1 MPPTVGALA
10 TLGSR
15 LGRRMPRA
23 GRGDPNGSYPPV
35 FPGLVGYG
43 GCGAD
48 LLDKQ
53 VERDLHDAFHRG
65 LRRMWEATSGRQGDS
80 GPAPG
85 RATRTSTTR
94 RRHERS

>member
-1 MPPTVGALA
+1 VLA
-10 TLGSR
+10 
-15 LGRRMPRA
+15 
-23 GRGDPNGSYPPV
+23 RGDPNGSYPPV
-35 FPGLVGYG
+35 FPRLVSCGR
-43 GCGAD
+43 CGAV

-53 VERDLHDAFHRG
+53 VEHDPHDAFHRG
-65 LRRMWEATSGRQGDS
+65 LRRMWEATSGRKGDG